1 MDGDENGLRSAAD
14 ERAIRRLVAQYADGV
29 TRNDEQTWIGTW
41 ADDGSWTLGGNTST
55 GHANLLATWKGLMA
69 LFDTVVQLPQNGLL
83 EIAGDRATGRWVV
96 VELGR
101 TANGAASFSVGS
113 YADVYRRSKTGWKFS
128 ERRFEF
134 IYTGPPDLSGHWAV

>member
-1 MDGDENGLRSAAD
+1 MENHGDDLRRVAD
-14 ERAIRRLVAQYADGV
+14 ELAIRRLVAQYADGV
-29 TRNDEQTWIGTW
+29 TRNDEDTWIGTW

-69 LFDTVVQLPQNGLL
+69 LFETVVQLPQHGLL
-83 EIAGDRATGRWVV
+83 ELSGDRATGHWVV

-101 TANGAASFSVGS
+101 TASGGSSSSVGT
-113 YADVYRRSKTGWKFS
+113 YHDCYRRVESGWKFS

-134 IYTGPPDLSGHWAV
+134 IYTGPPDLSGHWFA